1 MKFIFLTKRNG
12 AINRIKILCLFLL
25 IFFTGKVGSCQYY
38 FNNKYNACD
47 TLAYDFSTTILPL
60 GDGYISYGQCYLP
73 ARSNLTLMKVGL
85 QGEKEWVKEF
95 TEEGVLYGVGQ
106 PKSMIPTQ
114 DGQFALVGLIR
125 TPYSGWVRDRG
136 LIMKL
141 SPDFDSIWT
150 RTYGDQVEPCD
161 SAYLFR
167 QLKQDPD
174 GDYTI
179 VGGMMDRNAQ
189 LAQFY
194 LLHTDSL
201 GTKIWDGF
209 YGTAPYQIEPYCVCQ
224 TSDNGYVLGGDQ
236 WIDELQTVDPVIYK
250 TDSLGNEEWS
260 KNLGVEYTDGM
271 AIVGIAPDGNII
283 VGTTLG
289 DSIIYPY
296 HYYGK
301 KYFTKMDNEG
311 NVLWEHTFGSSYLD
325 PWLMSMEVLEDG
337 RIISTGYRRTFYPAV
352 PEMVGWIFCIT
363 SDGDSL
369 WYREYS
375 LLDGENSENCLYD
388 VTTANDNGFIACGYV
403 RPAPP
408 DTGTDDTWIIK
419 VDSIGCESL
428 ENCWAGVDEKPEMVP
443 PEPSVINVFPNP
455 SNDKVFFEFSSGLK
469 PEEMDLAVF
478 NLMGVTVFHQPVHLS
493 SGLFELDISS
503 WPAGM
508 YIARIVFMNEVA
520 GTVKFVKE

>member
-311 NVLWEHTFGSSYLD
+311 NVLWEHIIIMGRNILPKWIMRAMYFGNILLD
-325 PWLMSMEVLEDG
+325 PVILIPGSCRWKSL
-337 RIISTGYRRTFYPAV
+337 RT
-352 PEMVGWIFCIT
+352 
-363 SDGDSL
+363 
-369 WYREYS
+369 
-375 LLDGENSENCLYD
+375 
-388 VTTANDNGFIACGYV
+388 
-403 RPAPP
+403 
-408 DTGTDDTWIIK
+408 
-419 VDSIGCESL
+419 
-428 ENCWAGVDEKPEMVP
+428 AG
-443 PEPSVINVFPNP
+443 SFP
-455 SNDKVFFEFSSGLK
+455 
-469 PEEMDLAVF
+469 
-478 NLMGVTVFHQPVHLS
+478 Q
-493 SGLFELDISS
+493 
-503 WPAGM
+503 
-508 YIARIVFMNEVA
+508 
-520 GTVKFVKE
+520 GTVVHSTPQFLRWSVGFFV